1 MKKEN
6 DIPVISLMNMDKNSQ
21 VIISKPNLTK
31 FIFGNIN

>member
-6 DIPVISLMNMDKNSQ
+6 DIPVISFMDMDKNQ
-21 VIISKPNLTK
+21 VIMSKPNLTK